1 MRLFDGG
8 WLVKGFC
15 FSNTQRKRTG
25 DETTTVR
32 LWTIQPVGFWEASKE
47 KGVLRS
53 DGRRLAHGQD
63 FRRPYRWLRGQ
74 MKKSVPGYGGRPPLW
89 FWTEKPDMRKTCWAA
104 GGLRMVRLEVEVPEE
119 RVLVSDF
126 LLWHT
131 PLNGGYLGTSEADDD
146 AFYRE
151 VEERLGRKHARVEDE
166 GFPEDLKKRA
176 LASWERI
183 FPDRWHELGGSDW
196 LGEIPG
202 LLQACAEEIRVEEV
216 VRVGKFTTR
225 YGEYEQDSKKKR
237 AFERSIKKARMR
249 REKAGQPS

>member
-1 MRLFDGG
+1 M
-8 WLVKGFC
+8 
-15 FSNTQRKRTG
+15 QRKRTG

-32 LWTIQPVGFWEASKE
+32 LWTIQPVEFWEASKE

-63 FRRPYRWLRGQ
+63 FRYPYRWLREQ
-74 MKKSVPGYGGRPPLW
+74 MKQRVPGYGGRPPLW
-89 FWTEKPDMRKTCWAA
+89 FWLEKPDMRKTCWSE
-104 GGLRMVRLEVEVPEE
+104 GGLGVIRLEVEVPEE

-151 VEERLGRKHARVEDE
+151 AERRLGRKHARVGDED
-166 GFPEDLKKRA
+166 FPEDLKKRV

-183 FPDRWHELGGSDW
+183 FPYRWRELEGLDW
-196 LGEIPG
+196 FGEIPG

-216 VRVGKFTTR
+216 VRAEEFTTL

-237 AFERSIKKARMR
+237 AF
-249 REKAGQPS
+249 